1 MDWIDSILESV
12 RIKGKNMSLQKS
24 MIFYMLLALLA
35 ALGAIWFINEI
46 CNGYMQIIRRVNEID
61 DKYVYAEEGTFILYE
76 SDGKW
81 KVSIDNDNNVI
92 SLPEKDER
100 LWEVLTAVKALS
112 IPVCSVGAICLVALI
127 YYHSKL
133 REPLYL
139 LKMEMKAIGR
149 NDLSYSC
156 YYDSQ
161 DEMGD
166 ICKAMDGMRC
176 AVQKN
181 QQGIWEL
188 IEEQR
193 KINGAFAHDLRT
205 PLTVIIGYTQMLSE
219 YYRAGK
225 IEEEVLLDTL
235 TAIEK
240 QAVRMQRFAGTMKDI
255 HHFEMLEVKRELH
268 TLSALE
274 QEIHSFVTGL
284 KEKTEL
290 EFSITVKGEETP
302 LFYDE
307 TVVMEILANLLS
319 NALRYGKKKVD
330 IIAEHQGE
338 WLDVYVRDD
347 GRGMTKQE
355 LYKADSP
362 YYSDKTAKDTKTA
375 GKGTA
380 DSEAQGTADSEVQET
395 EAKEHMGLGLTICKI
410 LCKKHGGQISFSNS
424 MTGGAIVC
432 ARFRVD

>member
-12 RIKGKNMSLQKS
+12 RIKERNMSLQKS

-46 CNGYMQIIRRVNEID
+46 CSGYMQIIRRVNEID
-61 DKYVYAEEGTFILYE
+61 DGYVYTEEGAFIFYE
-76 SDGKW
+76 SNGKW
-81 KVSIDNDNNVI
+81 RTANNVI
-92 SLPEKDER
+92 ILPEKDER
-100 LWEVLTAVKALS
+100 LWEILTAVKVLS

-133 REPLYL
+133 REPLHL
-139 LKMEMKAIGR
+139 LKMEMEAIGR
-149 NDLSYSC
+149 NDLSCSC

-235 TAIEK
+235 AAIEK

-255 HHFEMLEVKRELH
+255 HHFEMLEVKRESH
-268 TLSALE
+268 TLLALE
-274 QEIHSFVTGL
+274 QEIHSFITGL
-284 KEKTEL
+284 KERTEL
-290 EFSITVKGEETP
+290 EFSVAVKGEETP

-307 TVVMEILANLLS
+307 NVVMEVLANLLS

-362 YYSDKTAKDTKTA
+362 YYSDKTAKDTKNPV
-375 GKGTA
+375 KGTA
-380 DSEAQGTADSEVQET
+380 DSEAKGT

-432 ARFRVD
+432 ARFRVE

>member
-1 MDWIDSILESV
+1 MDWIDRILESV
-12 RIKGKNMSLQKS
+12 RIKERNMSLQKS
-24 MIFYMLLALLA
+24 MILYMLLALWA
-35 ALGAIWFINEI
+35 ALGTIWFINNI
-46 CNGYMQIIRRVNEID
+46 CSGYMQIIRRVNGID
-61 DKYVYAEEGTFILYE
+61 DEYVHTEEGAFVLYE
-76 SDGKW
+76 AKGKW
-81 KVSIDNDNNVI
+81 KVSIANNVI
-92 SLPEKDER
+92 RLPEKDER
-100 LWEVLTAVKALS
+100 LWEVLAAVKFLS

-139 LKMEMKAIGR
+139 LKMEMEAIKR
-149 NDLSYSC
+149 NDLSCSC

-181 QQGIWEL
+181 QQEIWEL

-225 IEEEVLLDTL
+225 IEEDVLLDTL
-235 TAIEK
+235 AAIEK

-274 QEIHSFVTGL
+274 QEIHSFITGL

-307 TVVMEILANLLS
+307 NVVMEILANLLS

-330 IIAEHQGE
+330 ILAEHQGE

-362 YYSDKTAKDTKTA
+362 YYSDKTAKDTETTE
-375 GKGTA
+375 KGTA
-380 DSEAQGTADSEVQET
+380 DSEAKGT
-395 EAKEHMGLGLTICKI
+395 EAGEHMGLGLTICKI

-432 ARFRVD
+432 ARFCVE

>member
-1 MDWIDSILESV
+1 MDWIDSILERV

-24 MIFYMLLALLA
+24 MILYILLALLA
-35 ALGAIWFINEI
+35 ALGAIWLINDI

-61 DKYVYAEEGTFILYE
+61 DEYVYTKEGIFISYE
-76 SDGKW
+76 SKGKW
-81 KVSIDNDNNVI
+81 KVSIYNNAI
-92 SLPEKDER
+92 CLPEKDER
-100 LWEVLTAVKALS
+100 LWEVLTTVKVLS

-139 LKMEMKAIGR
+139 LKMEMEAIGR

-255 HHFEMLEVKRELH
+255 HHFEMLEVKRERH

-274 QEIHSFVTGL
+274 QEIHSFITGL

-302 LFYDE
+302 MFYDE
-307 TVVMEILANLLS
+307 NVVMEILANLLS

-330 IIAEHQGE
+330 IITEHQGE

-362 YYSDKTAKDTKTA
+362 YYSDKTAKDMETA
-375 GKGTA
+375 VKGMA
-380 DSEAQGTADSEVQET
+380 DSEAKGTD
-395 EAKEHMGLGLTICKI
+395 AKEHMGLGLTICKI

>member
-12 RIKGKNMSLQKS
+12 RIKERNMSLQKS
-24 MIFYMLLALLA
+24 MILYMLLALLA
-35 ALGAIWFINEI
+35 ALGAIWLINDI
-46 CNGYMQIIRRVNEID
+46 CSGYMRIIRRVNEID
-61 DKYVYAEEGTFILYE
+61 DEYVYTEEGAFVLYE
-76 SDGKW
+76 LNGKW
-81 KVSIDNDNNVI
+81 KVSIANHVI
-92 SLPEKDER
+92 RLPEKDER
-100 LWEVLTAVKALS
+100 LWEVLTAVKVLS

-139 LKMEMKAIGR
+139 LKMEMEAIRR
-149 NDLSYSC
+149 NDLSFSC

-176 AVQKN
+176 VVQKN

-188 IEEQR
+188 IDEQR

-219 YYRAGK
+219 YYKAGK

-240 QAVRMQRFAGTMKDI
+240 QAIRMQRFAGTMKDI
-255 HHFEMLEVKRELH
+255 HHFEMLEVKRERH
-268 TLSALE
+268 TLSALK
-274 QEIHSFVTGL
+274 QEIHSFITGL

-307 TVVMEILANLLS
+307 NVVMEILANLLS

-338 WLDVYVRDD
+338 WLEIYVRDD

-362 YYSDKTAKDTKTA
+362 YYSDKTAKDTETA
-375 GKGTA
+375 VKGAA
-380 DSEAQGTADSEVQET
+380 DSEAKGA
-395 EAKEHMGLGLTICKI
+395 EAEEHMGLGLTICKI

-432 ARFRVD
+432 ARLRVD

>member
-1 MDWIDSILESV
+1 MDWIDSILESI
-12 RIKGKNMSLQKS
+12 RIKERNMSLQKS

-35 ALGAIWFINEI
+35 ALGAIWVINEI
-46 CNGYMQIIRRVNEID
+46 CNGYMQTIRRVNKID
-61 DKYVYAEEGTFILYE
+61 DEYVYTKEGAFVFYE
-76 SDGKW
+76 SDGEW
-81 KVSIDNDNNVI
+81 RVLIANNVI
-92 SLPEKDER
+92 TLPEKDER
-100 LWEVLTAVKALS
+100 LWEVLTVIKILS

-139 LKMEMKAIGR
+139 LKMEMEAIGR

-166 ICKAMDGMRC
+166 ICKAMDSMRC

-181 QQGIWEL
+181 QQEIWEL

-255 HHFEMLEVKRELH
+255 HHFEMLEIKRERH

-274 QEIHSFVTGL
+274 QEIHSFITGL

-307 TVVMEILANLLS
+307 NVVMEILANLLS
-319 NALRYGKKKVD
+319 NALRYGKKKVN

-347 GRGMTKQE
+347 GREMTKQE

-375 GKGTA
+375 VKGTA
-380 DSEAQGTADSEVQET
+380 DSEAKGTET
-395 EAKEHMGLGLTICKI
+395 KEHMGLGLTICKI

>member
-12 RIKGKNMSLQKS
+12 RIKGKNISLQKS

-46 CNGYMQIIRRVNEID
+46 CSGYMQIIRRVNEID
-61 DKYVYAEEGTFILYE
+61 DKYVYTKEGVFVFYE
-76 SDGKW
+76 PNGKW
-81 KVSIDNDNNVI
+81 NVLIANNAI
-92 SLPEKDER
+92 TLPEKDER
-100 LWEVLTAVKALS
+100 LWEFLTAIKVLS
-112 IPVCSVGAICLVALI
+112 IPICSVGAICLVALI

-133 REPLYL
+133 QEPLYL
-139 LKMEMKAIGR
+139 LKMEMEAIGR

-166 ICKAMDGMRC
+166 ICKAMDSMRC

-193 KINGAFAHDLRT
+193 KINAAFAHDLRT

-255 HHFEMLEVKRELH
+255 HHFEMLEVEREHH

-274 QEIHSFVTGL
+274 QELHSFITGL

-307 TVVMEILANLLS
+307 NVVMEILANLLS

-362 YYSDKTAKDTKTA
+362 YYSDKTAKDTETA
-375 GKGTA
+375 VKGTA
-380 DSEAQGTADSEVQET
+380 DSEAKGT

-424 MTGGAIVC
+424 MIGGAIVC
-432 ARFRVD
+432 ARFRVN

>member
-1 MDWIDSILESV
+1 MDWIGSILESV
-12 RIKGKNMSLQKS
+12 RIKGRNMSLQKS

-35 ALGAIWFINEI
+35 ALGAIWVINEI
-46 CNGYMQIIRRVNEID
+46 CSGYMQTIRRVNKID
-61 DKYVYAEEGTFILYE
+61 DEYVYTKEGAFVFYE

-81 KVSIDNDNNVI
+81 WMSIDNNVI
-92 SLPEKDER
+92 ILPEKDER
-100 LWEVLTAVKALS
+100 LWEVLTAVKVLS
-112 IPVCSVGAICLVALI
+112 IPVCSVVAICLVALI
-127 YYHSKL
+127 YYHNKL

-139 LKMEMKAIGR
+139 LKMEMEAIGR

-181 QQGIWEL
+181 QQEIWEL

-225 IEEEVLLDTL
+225 IEEDVLLDTL

-240 QAVRMQRFAGTMKDI
+240 QAVRMQRFAATMKDI
-255 HHFEMLEVKRELH
+255 HHFEMLEVKKERH
-268 TLSALE
+268 TLSTLE

-284 KEKTEL
+284 REKTEL

-302 LFYDE
+302 MFYDE
-307 TVVMEILANLLS
+307 NVVMEILANLLS
-319 NALRYGKKKVD
+319 NALRYGKKKID

-362 YYSDKTAKDTKTA
+362 YYSDKTVKDTETTV
-375 GKGTA
+375 KGTA
-380 DSEAQGTADSEVQET
+380 DSKAKGT

>member
-1 MDWIDSILESV
+1 MDWIDNILESV
-12 RIKGKNMSLQKS
+12 RLKKRNMSLQKS
-24 MIFYMLLALLA
+24 MIIYMLLALLA
-35 ALGAIWFINEI
+35 ALAAIWLINDI
-46 CNGYMQIIRRVNEID
+46 CSGYMQIIRRVNKID
-61 DKYVYAEEGTFILYE
+61 DEYVYTEEGTFVLYE
-76 SDGKW
+76 SQGNQ
-81 KVSIDNDNNVI
+81 KVYIGNHGI
-92 SLPEKDER
+92 RLPEKDKR
-100 LWEVLTAVKALS
+100 LWEVLAAVKVLS

-133 REPLYL
+133 REPLEL
-139 LKMEMKAIGR
+139 LKKEMKAIER

-156 YYDSQ
+156 YYNSQ

-181 QQGIWEL
+181 QQEIWEL

-193 KINGAFAHDLRT
+193 QINGAFAHDLRT

-255 HHFEMLEVKRELH
+255 HHFEMLAVKREPH

-274 QEIHSFVTGL
+274 QEIQSFVTGL

-290 EFSITVKGEETP
+290 EFSITVKGRETP

-307 TVVMEILANLLS
+307 NIVMEILANLLS
-319 NALRYGKKKVD
+319 NALRYGKKKID
-330 IIAEHQGE
+330 IFAEHQGE

-355 LYKADSP
+355 LYQADRP
-362 YYSDKTAKDTKTA
+362 YYSDKAVKDTQSA
-375 GKGTA
+375 VKGTA
-380 DSEAQGTADSEVQET
+380 DSEAKET
-395 EAKEHMGLGLTICKI
+395 DTKEHMGLGLTICKI